1 MQAHETIDGTFVAY
15 ALGNFVFDQ
24 DWSLET
30 QQGALLEVTFT
41 GTRMTGTKFT
51 PVHIYDNYQPR
62 IAEGDEA
69 AQIIDRIETASAA
82 LLPAP

>member
-1 MQAHETIDGTFVAY
+1 VQAHETIDGVFVAY

-41 GTRMTGTKFT
+41 GTRMTDTQYT
-51 PVHIYDNYQPR
+51 PIRIHDRYQPHQ
-62 IAEGDEA
+62 AEGPEA
-69 AQIIDRIETASAA
+69 TAIIKRIEDAAAA
-82 LLPAP
+82 LAASH